1 MFPTIK
7 SHKEA
12 GFWYSLQTV
21 YDTCFVLGK
30 DNKALS
36 FLKKNGLSGKSVD
49 AITKSVEQ
57 KHLKNVPR
65 NWRSAGQKSPA
76 FYATRILIAGVIR
89 ESHCMA
95 AILSRMSPVHA
106 F

>member
-7 SHKEA
+7 SRTEA

-36 FLKKNGLSGKSVD
+36 FFFKK
-49 AITKSVEQ
+49 
-57 KHLKNVPR
+57 KHGYVP
-65 NWRSAGQKSPA
+65 
-76 FYATRILIAGVIR
+76 
-89 ESHCMA
+89 C
-95 AILSRMSPVHA
+95 
-106 F
+106 